1 MNNKLFLILAIIAI
15 FFGACTAPKQ
25 VIHYDQLAINSADS
39 GNYSQAIT
47 EWNTYINQQKQN
59 ALEIDPKAYAE
70 LGKNYFALEQY
81 TDAEINFDKA
91 SDANYADAEMY
102 VMMSKRYKMK
112 DNLSKEIT
120 ALEYYRDHFS
130 NDKDS
135 SMMRNRLFETS
146 LESENWEQAESI
158 WAQMDESSKKNE
170 KYLLIYFT
178 MNKKLDYKEKCDD
191 IALQLLSINNK
202 NTEALDW
209 MAKKYYKRAEDRYQ
223 KAMAVYNKRKTTKN
237 YKILLKEL
245 DQVTID
251 FKKSLEYFEPLWKME
266 DGKKYA
272 VYLANIYAR
281 FDDKK
286 KSQYYKKF
294 IK

>member
-1 MNNKLFLILAIIAI
+1 MNNKLILTLAIIAI

-25 VIHYDQLAINSADS
+25 IIHYDQLAINSADS

-59 ALEIDPKAYAE
+59 ALEINPKAYAE

-91 SDANYADAEMY
+91 RDANYADAEMY
-102 VMMSKRYKMK
+102 VMMSQRYKMK

-135 SMMRNRLFETS
+135 SIMRNRLFETS

-170 KYLLIYFT
+170 KYLLIYFK
-178 MNKKLDYKEKCDD
+178 MNKNLNHKEKCDE

-209 MAKKYYKRAEDRYQ
+209 MAKKYYKLAEDRYQ
-223 KAMAVYNKRKTTKN
+223 NAMAVYNKRKTTKN

-251 FKKSLEYFEPLWKME
+251 FKKSLEYFEPLWDME
-266 DGKKYA
+266 GGKKYA

-281 FDDKK
+281 FDDKT
-286 KSQYYKKF
+286 KSQYYKKY